1 MSLRWARPLAAAAAL
16 LLAALAVTQ
25 LRAERATR
33 AGDTALWEASGATAR
48 VPEAAARAS
57 ADPDPEA
64 STLMLARVLFA
75 DAYDLRQVASLPP
88 AAARAAVAKAGDE
101 LRRSDELAAAT
112 LRRRPSSW

>member
-33 AGDTALWEASGATAR
+33 AG
-48 VPEAAARAS
+48 
-57 ADPDPEA
+57 
-64 STLMLARVLFA
+64 
-75 DAYDLRQVASLPP
+75 VAH
-88 AAARAAVAKAGDE
+88 AGDE

-112 LRRRPSSW
+112 LRRRPSSWQAAMVLGGARLLRIARANDDAPYRAPERWRAPLRHAARLAPGEPEPLRLLALGYLTSW